1 MVHVRGFPEINLYNG
16 SMIYI

>member
-1 MVHVRGFPEINLYNG
+1 MVHVRGFPETNLYNG